1 MKILGCLIILS
12 FTLLFNVFGQT
23 PKTEK
28 EWFTLGFKQR
38 EEYKFGESVISF
50 TECLKINPN
59 SSPCLGLRAKSYWN
73 LSQLDLAEK
82 DFNRSIEI
90 SPNAAALYLNRGE
103 FRQSSLDNQKNELA
117 LADFTKAIQLKPDF
131 ADAYYFR
138 GKSSVFK
145 KDYNAAETD
154 YKKAL
159 EINPNHTS
167 AKKALEKLKT
177 ERPSASSTPSPTYRP
192 SNPTPVYQPKA
203 VPSPTPTLS
212 EAEKTKRAENFFNS
226 AVYNFRGE
234 KFEAAAQDFTEYLKL
249 YPNNANVYFNR
260 GTAYQRAGKNDLAKA
275 DFEKALQL
283 QPDFPAVKTQLE
295 KLKATPKEES
305 VTSISQIK
313 DVKPTDEFYDDL
325 RSLIERYGI
334 SVLTVNYQYNP
345 NLNLTLLEYSK
356 FIQQSKEVLKNAAS
370 GFGVKKMDEEKL
382 FNSKCSF
389 SSSFVNSIPET
400 EIAKSLGCIFRIE
413 NLALK
418 PTEKIMTRG
427 KFAIFLNYALE
438 QAALKIT
445 ISQQSENVT
454 NKLFAGDTKQTPK
467 PDLAKP
473 NTQTDWIKF
482 LNAGTEKLNTKD

>member
-1 MKILGCLIILS
+1 MKNLVCLIILS
-12 FTLLFNVFGQT
+12 LTLLFNVVGQT

-38 EEYKFGESVISF
+38 EEYKFSESVISF

-73 LSQLDLAEK
+73 LSRLDLAEK

-90 SPNAAALYLNRGE
+90 SPNTPALYLNRGE
-103 FRQSSLDNQKNELA
+103 FRQSFLDNQKNELA
-117 LADFTKAIQLKPDF
+117 LADFNKAIQLKPDF

-138 GKSSVFK
+138 GQSSVFK
-145 KDYNAAETD
+145 KNYIAAEAD

-159 EINPNHTS
+159 EINPNHIS
-167 AKKALEKLKT
+167 ARKALEKLKN
-177 ERPSASSTPSPTYRP
+177 ERPSVSSTPSPTYRP
-192 SNPTPVYQPKA
+192 SNPTPVYQPKP
-203 VPSPTPTLS
+203 VPSPTLTLS
-212 EAEKTKRAENFFNS
+212 ESEKAKRAENFLNS
-226 AVYNFRGE
+226 AVYNFRGD
-234 KFEAAAQDFTEYLKL
+234 KFDAAAQDFTEYLKL

-275 DFEKALQL
+275 DFEKALQINPNL
-283 QPDFPAVKTQLE
+283 SEAKAQLE
-295 KLKATPKEES
+295 KLKTTPKEER

-334 SVLTVNYQYNP
+334 SPLTVNYQYNP
-345 NLNLTLLEYSK
+345 NQNLTLLEYTK
-356 FIQQSKEVLKNAAS
+356 FIAQAKEILKNAAS
-370 GFGVKKMDEEKL
+370 GFGVNKIDEEKL

-413 NLALK
+413 KLALN
-418 PTEKIMTRG
+418 PTSKIITRG
-427 KFAIFLNYALE
+427 QFAIFLNKTLEEAL
-438 QAALKIT
+438 LKIT

-454 NKLFAGDTKQTPK
+454 DIYS
-467 PDLAKP
+467 LAKP
-473 NTQTDWIKF
+473 NNLPKPIYRKRILKSTGQSF
-482 LNAGTEKLNTKD
+482 